1 MSLSLILAFL
11 FGLLL
16 PSAILLHFQVNRAEI
31 ARTRCVER
39 FKPMEK
45 NCCKGSCHLRKEL
58 KKAAPEGSKD
68 PSAPRIE
75 TLELVALPPCKTI
88 ALVPRV
94 AEMRFPPVRAALH
107 SGHRDAV
114 DHVPWL
120 G

>member
-1 MSLSLILAFL
+1 MSATLVLALL

-16 PSAILLHFQVNRAEI
+16 PSAILLHFQVNRTEI
-31 ARTRCVER
+31 TRTRCVER
-39 FKPMEK
+39 FKPIEK

-75 TLELVALPPCKTI
+75 TLELVALPPSKAV

-94 AEMRFPPVRAALH
+94 AELRFPEVRVALH
-107 SGHRDAV
+107 RGHRDAV